1 MYSLQQEYRNI
12 NFFIDLYIH
21 TYLYK
26 CLCKAIYSFLT
37 RIQFIFL
44 FGRHELQMGRN
55 KTLAN
60 DGINDMIMHAT

>member
-1 MYSLQQEYRNI
+1 MYKY
-12 NFFIDLYIH
+12 
-21 TYLYK
+21 
-26 CLCKAIYSFLT
+26 LCKAIYSFLT